1 MHKSHKVGKTRGSF
15 EIECDCHYSNVIE
28 FGWNIDIFLNLFQLS
43 TKQKRLKCCHFSHF
57 TNIVLSGV
65 FD

>member
-1 MHKSHKVGKTRGSF
+1 MKLEKPRKHNMRIFWDRV
-15 EIECDCHYSNVIE
+15 IVISNMIE